1 MVEEYEE
8 GFALLR
14 ELLCVVE
21 GDLPHQRDAVLAGPT
36 YKQKQNLSFRGL
48 QYKYSIFQT
57 EIERF
62 FVL

>member
-36 YKQKQNLSFRGL
+36 YKQKQDLSFRGL
-48 QYKYSIFQT
+48 HKYSIFQT